1 MADFKSSAESLTNLI
16 IALTFV
22 FSSRSAELPHSS
34 LSITL
39 ESSALWACFV
49 LIAPLVLFICCAIC
63 FNAVFFPLSVNF
75 KKQAALCLGCQ
86 AHAHASQLTG
96 RPSSSRYLSF
106 TLSFSLNHSIYFT
119 ISVLLD
125 WLRLVSNKNRAR
137 LMFCIM
143 QVWVQGW
150 ITLGL
155 EEDWVQWVHT
165 KRGEPC
171 NCLSEWL
178 REHSLGWR

>member
-143 QVWVQGW
+143 QV
-150 ITLGL
+150 
-155 EEDWVQWVHT
+155 
-165 KRGEPC
+165 
-171 NCLSEWL
+171 
-178 REHSLGWR
+178 